1 MFFLF
6 TSLQTAEW
14 VQIADWESEE
24 FLQKQKFT
32 KFYDK

>member
-6 TSLQTAEW
+6 TSLQAAEW

-24 FLQKQKFT
+24 FLQIAKVHQILW
-32 KFYDK
+32 